1 MAAKQFLCLEVA
13 LIAPAC
19 LLHFA
24 LMKGYVQAGWGLSPA
39 SGRILYG
46 WRPLERTVGW
56 KLETQMSLSYFLTV
70 SGTRGESLP
79 FFCLVSPSAALQS
92 LSKAEQISASLQGE
106 IAHVRAACLTGDPGV
121 G

>member
-24 LMKGYVQAGWGLSPA
+24 LMKGYVQGGWGLSPA
-39 SGRILYG
+39 SGRFLCG

-56 KLETQMSLSYFLTV
+56 KLEPQMSLSYFLTV

-79 FFCLVSPSAALQS
+79 FFLPGFSIRSITKLIQSRTDISFSPRGDCSCQSCLF
-92 LSKAEQISASLQGE
+92 
-106 IAHVRAACLTGDPGV
+106 DW
-121 G
+121 